1 MNRLETSTLFWSRM
15 RSSWTKALRL
25 IRIIAGGGGTPIIL
39 GITIIAFSFGY
50 NQLLAW
56 LPESFPMAHVLAV
69 IIGLFLTHQRIR
81 TWIKPTDAVFLLSLE
96 PQMGK
101 YFRASLLYT
110 GAVKLLHL
118 GVIMGILYPLYRA
131 NLGTLGTYVVA
142 CFLLAGVLLL
152 NLVQEWQATRLTV
165 NSDTSDLRLWKICR
179 FALNLMLAYDILAS
193 EWELMLMTLTALAVW
208 CWRGVQLIPQ
218 APYPWQH
225 LSRLE
230 QETLARYYAIA
241 NWFVD
246 MPRYKRPLRQRK
258 WLIRLVN
265 RLIRDDAV
273 YPYLYWRTLVRQS
286 DLLAIFTR
294 LLVWVL
300 LLSFCVPHP
309 WVVTLLTLLGN
320 WMFTVQLRNIE
331 HAAHYPVLFK
341 LMPRPAWERSQAL
354 QQITRLLSTAFAS
367 LIALVGLLVGWLDGT
382 GLVIYL
388 IINGVAILFF
398 SRTKR

>member
-1 MNRLETSTLFWSRM
+1 
-15 RSSWTKALRL
+15 
-25 IRIIAGGGGTPIIL
+25 
-39 GITIIAFSFGY
+39 
-50 NQLLAW
+50 LLAW

-69 IIGLFLTHQRIR
+69 MIGLFLTHQRIR
-81 TWIKPTDAVFLLSLE
+81 TWIKPTDAVFLLPLE

-131 NLGTLGTYVVA
+131 HLGTLGTYVVA

-165 NSDTSDLRLWKICR
+165 NSDASDLRLWKICR

-193 EWELMLMTLTALAVW
+193 EWEMMLMTLTVLAVW
-208 CWRGVQLIPQ
+208 YWRGVQLIPQ

-265 RLIRDDAV
+265 RFIRDDAV

-331 HAAHYPVLFK
+331 HVAHYPVLFK